1 MTLVPVIRPDPAPGP
16 AGREVVPALAA
27 VRLVPAALAALGL
40 IAVVYALA
48 DVRASALHDVRI
60 VVTTVFVLLGPGWAL
75 AAFLRGRSLA
85 ERFVLA
91 SASGVA
97 LSVLAGQ
104 IMVVSGAWH
113 PVGLLYLV
121 TAVTVPLLI
130 RHAARAA

>member
-1 MTLVPVIRPDPAPGP
+1 MTLVPVTRPDP
-16 AGREVVPALAA
+16 VPAPTGAGGAPVLAA
-27 VRLVPAALAALGL
+27 VRVVPAALAALGL

-60 VVTTVFVLLGPGWAL
+60 VVTTVFLLLGPGWAL

-91 SASGVA
+91 AASGVA
-97 LSVLAGQ
+97 MSILAGQ
-104 IMVVSGAWH
+104 VMVVAGVWH
-113 PVGLLYLV
+113 PGGLLYLV
-121 TAVTVPLLI
+121 AALTVPLLI